1 MGDGPDFLAFRRRE
15 LQSLY
20 GADAVG
26 GVVVSAVH
34 LFWHQVL
41 HGGHARA
48 GGTVE
53 GHPAFTVVVFV
64 DADAAHMVHVHGQAA
79 GFYVAGHAEPVLR
92 LQAGFEQA
100 VAGRSVANAVGLP
113 FADLVLH
120 VVECEV
126 AEDGAV
132 EHVTHQLLLG
142 EAGVVLG
149 IQLGPGVF
157 QAGFEIFR
165 GLGANALQVQGERA
179 VFTGDRVVFRS
190 VPAPA
195 RLPVAHLRN

>member
-1 MGDGPDFLAFRRRE
+1 M
-15 LQSLY
+15 
-20 GADAVG
+20 G
-26 GVVVSAVH
+26 GVVFGAVH
-34 LFWHQVL
+34 FFRDEMF
-41 HGGHARA
+41 HGGHTGA
-48 GGTVE
+48 GGAVE
-53 GHPAFTVVVFV
+53 GHPAFPVVVFV